1 MRVKLGLDTRTPL
14 SHGGE
19 MPVLGLG
26 VWEASGKKCVEAV
39 KHALRVGYRL
49 VDTAKIYGNEKEV
62 GVAVRES
69 GVPREDLFVTTK
81 VWTSDQ
87 GYESTLRAC
96 DASLERLGMEY
107 VDLYLI
113 HWPGSKKR
121 ADTWRALVE
130 LKELG
135 KARAVGVSNYYP
147 HHLQEVLNAGPLVP
161 AVDQIE
167 LSPFLHPREVA
178 EFCRQ
183 RGIVVEAYSP
193 LARGKRLKDAELA
206 AVARKYGK
214 TPAQVMLRWSL
225 QHGYVVIPKSVRPE
239 RIEENADVFDFML
252 APADMDVLDG
262 LHDGFRTCW
271 DPSEMR

>member
-1 MRVKLGLDTRTPL
+1 
-14 SHGGE
+14 

-26 VWEASGKKCVEAV
+26 VWAASGKPCVEAV

-49 VDTAKIYGNEKEV
+49 IDTAKVYGNEKEV
-62 GVAVRES
+62 GLAVRES
-69 GVPREDLFVTTK
+69 GIPREDIFVTTK
-81 VWTSDQ
+81 VWSSDQ
-87 GYESTLRAC
+87 GYESTLRAL

-121 ADTWRALVE
+121 GDTWRALLE
-130 LKELG
+130 LRDRG
-135 KARAVGVSNYYP
+135 KTRAIGVSNYYER
-147 HHLQEVLNAGPLVP
+147 HLQEVLDASSVVP

-167 LSPFLHPREVA
+167 LSPFLHPRQVA

-193 LARGKRLKDAELA
+193 LTRGERLKDRALVAIAE
-206 AVARKYGK
+206 KYGK
-214 TPAQVMLRWSL
+214 SPAQIALRWSL
-225 QHGYVVIPKSVRPE
+225 QHGYVVIPKSVHPP

-252 APADMDVLDG
+252 APADMEALDG

-271 DPSEMR
+271 DPSEVP